1 MELLYFL
8 FGPLLLLVVFICADM
23 RGGPMLQTAAESS
36 RSGLRYVALVGFLV
50 TVVGIMAA
58 IPKKG

>member
-1 MELLYFL
+1 VELLYFL

-23 RGGPMLQTAAESS
+23 RAGPMLQMAAESS
-36 RSGLRYVALVGFLV
+36 RNGLRYIALVRFLV

-58 IPKKG
+58 IPRKG